1 VRCGRSLCGDLAA
14 AERREWLLTNGRGGY
29 AMGTVA
35 GTLTRRYHGLLVA
48 AVDPP
53 VERRLIVARFELDV
67 AYAGTTYQLS
77 TNRWSSGL
85 CAPEGYRFLEAF
97 EVEDGLPAWTYALGD
112 ALLTVTLAMPL
123 GADATAVAL
132 RVARAREP
140 LAVSGRLVVADRDHH
155 GGPLPPLAGFHTDLL
170 SGGATVAL
178 PVTKQTLSVFAP
190 GANVAAASERYAGFL
205 LPRETERGLPDVDDY
220 AHVLTL
226 SWDLSA
232 GDQAGVVLSMDAEVA
247 RDAAAVVGTRRDLN
261 RARAATMPTPL
272 LGRLALAADAFV
284 VSHDTGSVSGTSI
297 IAGYPWFTDWGRDVM
312 ISLPGLL
319 LGTGRARDAAAVLET
334 FARFA
339 GSGLIP
345 NRFPDANGPAEYNT
359 IDASLWFIEALRA
372 YVAATRDNAKL
383 DELFPTVTAIV
394 DAYQNGTRY
403 NIHVEP
409 DGLLSGGAEG
419 VQLTWMDAKVGDRVV
434 TPRRGK
440 PIEINALWYN
450 ALRACEGFAE
460 RLGRSPEPYRS
471 AAQRCAASMQR
482 YWNADL
488 GWCYDVL
495 DGPGGDDATL
505 RPNQLL
511 AVSLPASAL
520 SDQQARAIVDACAAN
535 LWTSLGLRTL
545 APDDPNYHGTY
556 LGDQTARDEA
566 YHQGT
571 VWPWLLG
578 PFVRAHLRAYG
589 NAALARTY
597 IEPLVD
603 ALDADAFG
611 TLCEIADGDPP
622 HAPRGCPAQAW
633 SVAELI
639 AILRL
644 VDSA

>member
-1 VRCGRSLCGDLAA
+1 
-14 AERREWLLTNGRGGY
+14 
-29 AMGTVA
+29 
-35 GTLTRRYHGLLVA
+35 
-48 AVDPP
+48 
-53 VERRLIVARFELDV
+53 
-67 AYAGTTYQLS
+67 
-77 TNRWSSGL
+77 
-85 CAPEGYRFLEAF
+85 
-97 EVEDGLPAWTYALGD
+97 
-112 ALLTVTLAMPL
+112 
-123 GADATAVAL
+123 
-132 RVARAREP
+132 
-140 LAVSGRLVVADRDHH
+140 
-155 GGPLPPLAGFHTDLL
+155 
-170 SGGATVAL
+170 
-178 PVTKQTLSVFAP
+178 
-190 GANVAAASERYAGFL
+190 
-205 LPRETERGLPDVDDY
+205 
-220 AHVLTL
+220 
-226 SWDLSA
+226 
-232 GDQAGVVLSMDAEVA
+232 
-247 RDAAAVVGTRRDLN
+247 
-261 RARAATMPTPL
+261 
-272 LGRLALAADAFV
+272 
-284 VSHDTGSVSGTSI
+284 
-297 IAGYPWFTDWGRDVM
+297 
-312 ISLPGLL
+312 
-319 LGTGRARDAAAVLET
+319 
-334 FARFA
+334 
-339 GSGLIP
+339 
-345 NRFPDANGPAEYNT
+345 
-359 IDASLWFIEALRA
+359 
-372 YVAATRDNAKL
+372 
-383 DELFPTVTAIV
+383 
-394 DAYQNGTRY
+394 
-403 NIHVEP
+403 
-409 DGLLSGGAEG
+409 
-419 VQLTWMDAKVGDRVV
+419 
-434 TPRRGK
+434 
-440 PIEINALWYN
+440 
-450 ALRACEGFAE
+450 
-460 RLGRSPEPYRS
+460 
-471 AAQRCAASMQR
+471 MQR

>member
-1 VRCGRSLCGDLAA
+1 
-14 AERREWLLTNGRGGY
+14 
-29 AMGTVA
+29 
-35 GTLTRRYHGLLVA
+35 
-48 AVDPP
+48 
-53 VERRLIVARFELDV
+53 
-67 AYAGTTYQLS
+67 
-77 TNRWSSGL
+77 
-85 CAPEGYRFLEAF
+85 
-97 EVEDGLPAWTYALGD
+97 
-112 ALLTVTLAMPL
+112 
-123 GADATAVAL
+123 
-132 RVARAREP
+132 
-140 LAVSGRLVVADRDHH
+140 
-155 GGPLPPLAGFHTDLL
+155 
-170 SGGATVAL
+170 
-178 PVTKQTLSVFAP
+178 
-190 GANVAAASERYAGFL
+190 
-205 LPRETERGLPDVDDY
+205 
-220 AHVLTL
+220 
-226 SWDLSA
+226 
-232 GDQAGVVLSMDAEVA
+232 
-247 RDAAAVVGTRRDLN
+247 
-261 RARAATMPTPL
+261 
-272 LGRLALAADAFV
+272 LALAADAFV

-505 RPNQLL
+505 RPNQR
-511 AVSLPASAL
+511 SRCRPA
-520 SDQQARAIVDACAAN
+520 R
-535 LWTSLGLRTL
+535 
-545 APDDPNYHGTY
+545 
-556 LGDQTARDEA
+556 
-566 YHQGT
+566 
-571 VWPWLLG
+571 
-578 PFVRAHLRAYG
+578 
-589 NAALARTY
+589 
-597 IEPLVD
+597 
-603 ALDADAFG
+603 
-611 TLCEIADGDPP
+611 
-622 HAPRGCPAQAW
+622 
-633 SVAELI
+633 
-639 AILRL
+639 
-644 VDSA
+644 